1 MAGRRQHG
9 RNLRRVAKDN
19 RLAGA
24 ESRETCPRSGL
35 RDIRVARFSD
45 RGWKKLLLLRKM
57 QKRVSISV
65 MTGHRGAEAQS
76 SVVYK
81 RFSVSLCLC
90 GERSVKAAAL

>member
-65 MTGHRGAEAQS
+65 MRGHRGTETQS
-76 SVVYK
+76 SVLYF
-81 RFSVSLCLC
+81 RFSESLCLC
-90 GERSVKAAAL
+90 GLYWAKAFPI